1 MKAKAICLIS
11 SGIDSPVA
19 AWMMKKQGIEGI
31 GLHMDNRPFT
41 DARQIS
47 KTKRICRIIGIKKLY
62 VSKHGLAM
70 SDVIRKVDRRF
81 TCVICRRLMFRT
93 AERIA
98 RKEGAKFIITGENLG
113 QVASQT
119 LDNMT
124 VADRA
129 VKMIILRPL
138 LCYDKQDI
146 VNMAKEI
153 GTYEISIEPPGC
165 CRLVPPHPATRSTV
179 MQIEEQ
185 EKMVDA
191 VEEFEEESIEGA

>member
-1 MKAKAICLIS
+1 MVYIFYGFWFHWFLRCFPQKTKRLLTITISLLHMKAKAIALIS

-19 AWMMKKQGIEGI
+19 AWMMKEKGLEVI

-153 GTYEISIEPPGC
+153 GTYEISIEPP
-165 CRLVPPHPATRSTV
+165 
-179 MQIEEQ
+179 
-185 EKMVDA
+185 
-191 VEEFEEESIEGA
+191 